1 MRASTV
7 AAVAA
12 AVIVVGVVAISF
24 FHKKDVAF
32 SLTMTNGVCQPSDP
46 ERIQAGYKNKVTWSI
61 TNSNCPPQYVSLRNF
76 KHPIGNNQYDPP
88 EQVVTPD
95 PVPGG
100 PIPTGQTVT
109 IDAKV
114 DKFDLLPTLF
124 KYEIWVGD
132 APGNVQLRRDPDID
146 VWPF

>member
-1 MRASTV
+1 MKASTG

-12 AVIVVGVVAISF
+12 VVIVVGVVATAFS
-24 FHKKDVAF
+24 HKKDVTF
-32 SLTMTNGVCQPSDP
+32 SLTMVDGVCQPSDP
-46 ERIQAGYKNKVTWSI
+46 EKITAGYKQKVTWSI
-61 TNSNCPPQYVSLRNF
+61 TNNDCPTAYVSLRNF
-76 KHPIGNNQYDPP
+76 KHPSNGQYDSP

-100 PIPTGQTVT
+100 PIAMGQTVT

-114 DKFDLLPTLF
+114 DKFRLFPKLF
-124 KYEIWVGD
+124 KYEIWVGET
-132 APGNVQLRRDPDID
+132 AASVVLRRDPDID